1 MTDDNPTPLPHEYQH
16 EVYGSPKCSC
26 GFRSD
31 DEKRLIEH
39 LDYYH
44 LAALQERL
52 EAAERERNYLRSV
65 VEQLHRDAHDALGE
79 TRED

>member
-1 MTDDNPTPLPHEYQH
+1 MTNPNPDCRECRAAAAQAEHYGPAWRCLTHGLVQPGTWDRA
-16 EVYGSPKCSC
+16 EV
-26 GFRSD
+26 
-31 DEKRLIEH
+31 
-39 LDYYH
+39 
-44 LAALQERL
+44 AALQERL